1 MHPHPVWELLPI
13 QSAHAHFVN
22 WERAKHR
29 ADFFAAISFPDSHPL
44 RVALWQA
51 SRDLEQ
57 HRWAADVTITD
68 LAREHG
74 TFSAHV
80 NGYHFEK
87 AADWFRS
94 ADDYSDCPKIRIGKH
109 VRRSKSMFLAGVAS
123 IHDVERSGRA
133 FAEAV
138 TQIVS
143 RVRPKAKDNL
153 VRTAKLFDKDCR
165 RLERALQQVKIC
177 ARDRAEVLLCL
188 QHKGLPAPLA
198 TAVLEFLV

>member
-1 MHPHPVWELLPI
+1 MHPHPIWELLPI
-13 QSAHAHFVN
+13 QSAHAHWLD

-29 ADFFAAISFPDSHPL
+29 ADFFSTISFPDSHPL
-44 RVALWQA
+44 RVALRQA

-74 TFSAHV
+74 AFSAQV

-94 ADDYSDCPKIRIGKH
+94 ADGYSDCPKIRIGKR
-109 VRRSKSMFLAGVAS
+109 VRRSNYLFLAGVAS

-133 FAEAV
+133 FAESV
-138 TQIVS
+138 TNIVS
-143 RVRPKAKDNL
+143 RVRPKAKDKL
-153 VRTAKLFDKDCR
+153 VRTEKLFDKDCR
-165 RLERALQQVKIC
+165 RLERALRQVKVC
-177 ARDRAEVLLCL
+177 TRDRAEVLPCV
-188 QHKGLPAPLA
+188 QRKGLPAPLA
-198 TAVLEFLV
+198 TAVLDFLV

>member
-29 ADFFAAISFPDSHPL
+29 AEFFATISFPDSHPL
-44 RVALWQA
+44 RVALRQV

-74 TFSAHV
+74 AFSAQV

-94 ADDYSDCPKIRIGKH
+94 ADGYSDCPKIRIGKH
-109 VRRSKSMFLAGVAS
+109 VRRNKSLFLAGVAS

-133 FAEAV
+133 FAKSV

-143 RVRPKAKDNL
+143 RVRPRAKENL
-153 VRTAKLFDKDCR
+153 VRTSKLFDKDCR
-165 RLERALQQVKIC
+165 RLERALQQVKVC
-177 ARDRAEVLLCL
+177 PRDCAEVLLCL
-188 QHKGLPAPLA
+188 QCKGLPAPLA
-198 TAVLEFLV
+198 TGILEFLV

>member
-1 MHPHPVWELLPI
+1 MHTHPIWELLLV
-13 QSAHAHFVN
+13 QNAHAHFVN

-29 ADFFAAISFPDSHPL
+29 ADFFATISFPDSHPL
-44 RVALWQA
+44 RVALQQV
-51 SRDLEQ
+51 SKDLEQ

-74 TFSAHV
+74 TFRGQV
-80 NGYHFEK
+80 NGYHFERP
-87 AADWFRS
+87 ADWFRS
-94 ADDYSDCPKIRIGKH
+94 VDGYSDCPKIRIDKH
-109 VRRSKSMFLAGVAS
+109 VRRNKCLFLAGVAS

-133 FAEAV
+133 FAESV

-165 RLERALQQVKIC
+165 RLERALRQVKIC
-177 ARDRAEVLLCL
+177 TRDRAEVLLCL
-188 QHKGLPAPLA
+188 QHKGLPAHLA

>member
-1 MHPHPVWELLPI
+1 MHPHPIWELLPI
-13 QSAHAHFVN
+13 QSAHAHWLD

-29 ADFFAAISFPDSHPL
+29 ADFFSTTSFPDSHPL
-44 RVALWQA
+44 RVALRQA

-57 HRWAADVTITD
+57 HRWTADVTITD

-74 TFSAHV
+74 AFSAQV
-80 NGYHFEK
+80 NGYHLEK

-94 ADDYSDCPKIRIGKH
+94 ADGYSDCPKIRMGKR
-109 VRRSKSMFLAGVAS
+109 VRRSKSLFLAGVAS

-133 FAEAV
+133 FAESV

-153 VRTAKLFDKDCR
+153 VRTSKLFDKDCQ
-165 RLERALQQVKIC
+165 RLERALQQVKVC
-177 ARDRAEVLLCL
+177 TRDRAEVLLCL
-188 QHKGLPAPLA
+188 QRKGLPAPLA
-198 TAVLEFLV
+198 TAVLHFLV